1 MKKKT
6 AKMPTKFTDSMMD
19 QGDGP
24 KPAASK
30 APKETVKKAFGK
42 AKAMAG
48 KKPEKNEESKGKA
61 AGMKRPNPFVN
72 AKKKTAKKK

>member
-6 AKMPTKFTDSMMD
+6 PKMPSKMTDSMVDM
-19 QGDGP
+19 GDGP

-42 AKAMAG
+42 AKDMAG
-48 KKPEKNEESKGKA
+48 KKSEKNGEPKAKMGGKK
-61 AGMKRPNPFVN
+61 MNPFAKM
-72 AKKKTAKKK
+72 AKKKTAKK